1 MIVLVDVR
9 DSRYASGL
17 RVKTWNVDSINQE
30 IYEYVSKYRDKV
42 HRIWFGNTL
51 YSSSEYADPEN
62 GAVQRFLDK
71 YQHVVEGET

>member
-9 DSRYASGL
+9 DNRCASGL
-17 RVKTWNVDSINQE
+17 RVKTWNVDSIDKE

-42 HRIWFGNTL
+42 HRIWFGDAL

-62 GAVQRFLDK
+62 GTIQRFLDK
-71 YQHVVEGET
+71 YHHVVEDET